1 MLRQRGTDTCAPHR
15 TRVVARKRQCV
26 VHTGPVINA
35 DAHAGTADG
44 ATSDPNDPGRPRAE
58 PIDLAGFAAAIRERR
73 TSQELSQRQAA
84 AEAGVSFSTW
94 SRVEAGSQPDLASF
108 GLLCAWLRVP
118 AATFFTPIATRETA
132 GVEQAI
138 SHLQADPHLPPGAAR
153 AISAVLR
160 EMYRTLA
167 VQVTPRTDVVACHL
181 RAASTLRPGV
191 PERLAGILRDIYDGL
206 ERQVEADTP

>member
-1 MLRQRGTDTCAPHR
+1 MTNLNAHVG
-15 TRVVARKRQCV
+15 RV
-26 VHTGPVINA
+26 
-35 DAHAGTADG
+35 DG
-44 ATSDPNDPGRPRAE
+44 ATSAPDGTGRPRAE
-58 PIDLAGFAAAIRERR
+58 PIDVVGFAAAVRERR
-73 TSQELSQRQAA
+73 TSQGLSQRQAA

-118 AATFFTPIATRETA
+118 AATFFTPITTRETP

-160 EMYRTLA
+160 EMYETLA
-167 VQVTPRTDVVACHL
+167 VQVSPRTDIVACHL

-191 PERLAGILRDIYDGL
+191 PERLAGILRDIHDGL
-206 ERQVEADTP
+206 ERQVEAGAP